1 MAEGLAIRLDK
12 WSSVT
17 INMLL
22 FVCGFLLW
30 SYYGTCYEL
39 TQKFLKYNC
48 GPIKGK
54 DQIKEIREVI
64 KEKTLWFGLK
74 PATTR
79 KDLIIKYIS
88 PETNDEFINSLLK
101 LNDAIKIT
109 SQPKPNL

>member
-1 MAEGLAIRLDK
+1 
-12 WSSVT
+12 
-17 INMLL
+17 
-22 FVCGFLLW
+22 LW

-101 LNDAIKIT
+101 LNDAVKIT
-109 SQPKPNL
+109 SQPKPKL